1 VLRHAAREGHH
12 IDADAPGKARTA
24 LDAEGIRIVSKQRTK
39 RLTDAELSAL
49 REWIAANAKRTHL
62 PLSDIVEFALATGL
76 RRGEIL
82 ALEWSNIN
90 GRVMTIKRK
99 HPRERDRIEE
109 VPLLKAHPVWPQV
122 DPLEIIERQPKKSSR
137 VFPYVPDT
145 VGFWLRQFRR
155 ALR

>member
-1 VLRHAAREGHH
+1 ASQTYPAATRQDVRQWSCSPAAEAWLNPCRKSDLCLLAQTCAGSDLSTVASELAYAGSVLRHAAREGHH

-82 ALEWSNIN
+82 ALEWS
-90 GRVMTIKRK
+90 
-99 HPRERDRIEE
+99 
-109 VPLLKAHPVWPQV
+109 
-122 DPLEIIERQPKKSSR
+122 
-137 VFPYVPDT
+137 
-145 VGFWLRQFRR
+145 
-155 ALR
+155 